1 MLSSKEISNLSE
13 TNSDL
18 LVVGHEVLVLF
29 SCSGDNV
36 DPFRLTYCNPL
47 KNMKHS
53 SKADNKKMHSKS
65 INMG

>member
-1 MLSSKEISNLSE
+1 MLSSKEINNLSE

-18 LVVGHEVLVLF
+18 LVVRHEVLVLF

-36 DPFRLTYCNPL
+36 DPFRLTYYNPL

-53 SKADNKKMHSKS
+53 SQANNKQMHLKS
-65 INMG
+65 VNVG